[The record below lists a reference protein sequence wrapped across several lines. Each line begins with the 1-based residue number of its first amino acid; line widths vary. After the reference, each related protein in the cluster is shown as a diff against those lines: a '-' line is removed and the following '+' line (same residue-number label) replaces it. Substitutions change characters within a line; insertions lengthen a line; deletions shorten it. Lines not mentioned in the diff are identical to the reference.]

1 MIIALKFLK
10 RKIESPGV
18 NRRRIHISNVIIKA
32 IISHL
37 FDIIAFD
44 NCHFKVDCSSSNC

>member
-1 MIIALKFLK
+1 MIITLKFLK

-18 NRRRIHISNVIIKA
+18 NRRRIHISKVIIKA

-37 FDIIAFD
+37 FNIIAFD
-44 NCHFKVDCSSSNC
+44 TCHFTVDCASSNC